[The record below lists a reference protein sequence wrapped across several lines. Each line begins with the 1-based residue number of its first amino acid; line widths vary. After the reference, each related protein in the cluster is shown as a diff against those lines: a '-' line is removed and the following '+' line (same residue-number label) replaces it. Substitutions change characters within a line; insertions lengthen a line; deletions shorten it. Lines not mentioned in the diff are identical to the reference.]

1 MLTRLVREHNQKQQ
15 AVRRN
20 NEQLR
25 KEVLQSVGEVTDCLA
40 ENLNER
46 HVRIISLL
54 DKHSC
59 SKKKVIGVASIFKT
73 QREIES
79 EARRL
84 SAQSAKYTKQTKQ
97 WLNMLDGFNS
107 ALKELGDVQNWAE
120 VIEKD
125 MREIA
130 MVLEFVHK
138 GTMDGES
145 IDITK
150 Q

>member
-1 MLTRLVREHNQKQQ
+1 MLSRLVKEHNQKQQ

-25 KEVLQSVGEVTDCLA
+25 KEAVQSVSEVTDCLA
-40 ENLNER
+40 DTLNER
-46 HVRIISLL
+46 
-54 DKHSC
+54 
-59 SKKKVIGVASIFKT
+59 VASIFKT

-84 SAQSAKYTKQTKQ
+84 STQSLKYTKQTKQ
-97 WLNMLDGFNS
+97 WLNMLDSFNS

-125 MREIA
+125 MRDIA
-130 MVLEFVHK
+130 MTLEFVHK
-138 GTMDGES
+138 GTMDGELVPTTS
-145 IDITK
+145 TSSNP
-150 Q
+150 